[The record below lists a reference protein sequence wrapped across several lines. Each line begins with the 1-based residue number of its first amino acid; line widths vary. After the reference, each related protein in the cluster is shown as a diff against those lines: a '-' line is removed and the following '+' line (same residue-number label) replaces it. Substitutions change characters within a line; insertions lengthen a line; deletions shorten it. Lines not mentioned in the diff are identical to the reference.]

1 MAHIPEVLPKSIPI
15 PAFIVTTSSYLWYYF
30 NLVLTQIPGGQFIV
44 SYIKKSHH
52 DDPYRTTV
60 EIGLILYGIIYYLSK
75 PQQKKSLQAQKPN
88 LSPQEIDALIED
100 WEPEPLVDPSATDEQ
115 SWRVAKTPVTM
126 EMPIQN
132 HITITRNNLQEKY
145 TNVFNLASNNFLQ
158 LSATEPVKEVVKTTI
173 KNYGVGACGPAGFY
187 GNQDVH
193 YTLEYDLAQFF
204 GTQGSVL
211 YGQDFCAAPS
221 VLPAFTKRGDV
232 IVADDQV
239 SLPVQNALQL
249 SRSTVYYFNHNDMNS
264 LECLLNELTEQ
275 EKLEKLPA
283 IPRKFIV
290 TEGIFHNSGD
300 LAPLPELTK
309 LKNKYKF
316 RLFVDETFSIGVLG
330 ATGRGLSEHFNMDRA
345 TAIDI
350 TVGSMATALGSTGG
364 FVLGDSVMCLHQRI
378 GSNAYC
384 FSACLPAYTV
394 TSVSKVLKLMDSNND
409 AVQTLQKLSKSLHDS
424 FASDDSLRSYVIVTS
439 SPVSAVLHLQLTPA
453 YRSRKFGYTCEQLF
467 ETMSALQKKSQSNK
481 FIEPYEEEEK
491 FLQSIVDHA
500 LINYNVLITRNTIVL
515 KQETL
520 PIVPSLKI
528 CCNAAMSPEELKNAC
543 ESVKQSILA
552 CCQESNK

>member
-1 MAHIPEVLPKSIPI
+1 MTHIPEVLPKSIPI
-15 PAFIVTTSSYLWYYF
+15 PAFVVTTLSYLWYYF
-30 NLVLTQIPGGQFIV
+30 NLLMVQIPGGQFVV

-88 LSPQEIDALIED
+88 LSPQEVDALIED
-100 WEPEPLVDPSATDEQ
+100 WEPEPLATPIAIDEQ
-115 SWRVAKTPVTM
+115 LWRVAAIPVTM
-126 EMPIQN
+126 DMPIQN
-132 HITITRNNLQEKY
+132 HVTITRNDLKETY

-158 LSATEPVKEVVKTTI
+158 LSVTQPVTDVVKTTI

-193 YTLEYDLAQFF
+193 YRLEYDLAQFF
-204 GTQGSVL
+204 GTEGAVL
-211 YGQDFCAAPS
+211 YGQDFCVAPS
-221 VLPAFTKRGDV
+221 VIPAFTKRGDV
-232 IVADDQV
+232 IVADDEV
-239 SLPVQNALQL
+239 SLSVQNALQL
-249 SRSTVYYFNHNDMNS
+249 SRSTVYYFSHNDMNS
-264 LECLLNELTEQ
+264 LESLLNELTEQ

-330 ATGRGLSEHFNMDRA
+330 ATGRGLSEHFDMDRA
-345 TAIDI
+345 TSIDI
-350 TVGSMATALGSTGG
+350 TVGSMATALGSSGG
-364 FVLGDSVMCLHQRI
+364 FVLGDTPMCHHQRI

-384 FSACLPAYTV
+384 FSACLPAYNA
-394 TSVSKVLKLMDSNND
+394 TSVSKVLDLMDSNND
-409 AVQTLQKLSKSLHDS
+409 SVQTLHRLSAHLHES
-424 FASDDSLRSYVIVTS
+424 FASDNTLRPYFIVTS
-439 SPVSAVLHLQLTPA
+439 SPMSAVLHLQLTPEF
-453 YRSRKFGYTCEQLF
+453 RSRKFGYTREQLF
-467 ETMSALQKKSQSNK
+467 ETISDLQKKSHTNK
-481 FIEPYEEEEK
+481 YIEPYEEEEK
-491 FLQSIVDHA
+491 LLQAIVDHA
-500 LINYNVLITRNTIVL
+500 LANHKVLITRNTIVL
-515 KQETL
+515 KHETL
-520 PIVPSLKI
+520 PVVSSLKI
-528 CCNAAMSPEELKNAC
+528 CCNAAMSREELQHAC

-552 CCQESNK
+552 CCQ

>member
-350 TVGSMATALGSTGG
+350 TVGSMATALGSPV
-364 FVLGDSVMCLHQRI
+364 VLSWV
-378 GSNAYC
+378 
-384 FSACLPAYTV
+384 TV
-394 TSVSKVLKLMDSNND
+394 LCVCTSVLVPM
-409 AVQTLQKLSKSLHDS
+409 H
-424 FASDDSLRSYVIVTS
+424 IVFL
-439 SPVSAVLHLQLTPA
+439 PVCRLTP
-453 YRSRKFGYTCEQLF
+453 SHP
-467 ETMSALQKKSQSNK
+467 SPKS
-481 FIEPYEEEEK
+481 
-491 FLQSIVDHA
+491 
-500 LINYNVLITRNTIVL
+500 
-515 KQETL
+515 
-520 PIVPSLKI
+520 
-528 CCNAAMSPEELKNAC
+528 
-543 ESVKQSILA
+543 
-552 CCQESNK
+552 